1 MGRVI
6 GTQDATPL
14 EFWVLLNEKEAVQV
28 DEAVVVETDSPQ
40 GPLKL
45 FGMVDM
51 IRSRHQGSTFDSD
64 VIEAEQGLPVE
75 LSVAAHVKVTRLDPE
90 YYYPPLPGNTVR
102 VVSGEEYAKALFM
115 DKMERRFPIGLSLSG
130 HEVVYGNLDFLN
142 GRKGA
147 HMNISGVSGI
157 ATKTTYA
164 TFLLHSLLHCG
175 QVSDAALDRPDGGPA
190 GQDDAALNNT
200 HAIIFN
206 VKGEDLLFLDK
217 PSNAIGV
224 EDEAEYKRMGLPA
237 EPFDS
242 VQFYVPPTEQARGPI
257 RPRVGSRRAD
267 EVTPYFWTVRSFCRE
282 RLLRYLFTDSGD
294 EASLLSTLIYQVER
308 RLSEAAEEADKH
320 APGSGVVLPI
330 SKAEKKG
337 SRQDGEEDAGAAA
350 EEHEIRDFPT
360 LLRAMEAI
368 AATTTH
374 SQGTIGAFMRRLYGA
389 EDKVAC
395 IIRDPVDS
403 DPNSHTIDWRKRQV
417 TVVSL
422 TGLYEIGKSFVV
434 GSVLQQIQHE
444 KEATASA
451 EPLCFIVVD
460 ELNRYAPRD
469 GWSPIRDRLLEI
481 AERGRSSGTILIGA
495 QQTASEVERR
505 IVANPAFRIVG
516 RLDAAEA
523 ERAEYGFL
531 PPTLRQR
538 AAILTSGRMIVSQ
551 PDIPTPVPVRFPR
564 PAWATRTEEQKLPK
578 PNLKLARVRESEY

>member
-14 EFWVLLNEKEAVQV
+14 EFWVWLEEGEAIQV
-28 DEAVVVETDSPQ
+28 DDAVVVETNSPN

-45 FGMVDM
+45 FGMVD
-51 IRSRHQGSTFDSD
+51 IVRARHQGSTFDSD
-64 VIEAEQGLPVE
+64 VVEAERGLPVE
-75 LSVAAHVKVTRLDPE
+75 LSIAAHVKVTRLMPE
-90 YYYPPLPGNTVR
+90 YYYPPMPGDTVR
-102 VVSGEEYAKALFM
+102 VGTGEEFAQALFM
-115 DKMERRFPIGLSLSG
+115 DKMERKFPLGLSLSG
-130 HEVVYGNLDFLN
+130 KEIVYGNLDFLN

-157 ATKTTYA
+157 ATKTTYS

-175 QVSDAALDRPDGGPA
+175 HLTDAK
-190 GQDDAALNNT
+190 NT

-217 PSNAIGV
+217 SSNALDL
-224 EDEAEYKRMGLPA
+224 EDEALYEQLGLPA

-242 VQFYVPPTEQARGPI
+242 VQFYVPPTESARGPI
-257 RPRVGSRRAD
+257 MPKVGARKAD
-267 EVTPYFWTVRSFCRE
+267 EVTPYFWTVRDFCRQ
-282 RLLRYLFTDSGD
+282 RLLRYLFSEGGED
-294 EASLLSTLIYQVER
+294 ASLLSTLTYQVER
-308 RLSEAAEEADKH
+308 KLLEAAEDADKEG
-320 APGSGVVLPI
+320 PGPGVLLQLG
-330 SKAEKKG
+330 KE
-337 SRQDGEEDAGAAA
+337 EEDEETAAPPT
-350 EEHEIRDFPT
+350 EIRDFPT

-368 AATTTH
+368 ASSTNH
-374 SQGTIGAFMRRLYGA
+374 SAGTVGAFMRRLYGA
-389 EDKVAC
+389 EDKVSY
-395 IIRDPVDS
+395 IVRDPLDS
-403 DPNSHTIDWRKRQV
+403 DAAQHMINWRTKQV
-417 TVVSL
+417 TVISL
-422 TGLYEIGKSFVV
+422 SGLYEVGKSFVV
-434 GSVLQQIQHE
+434 GSVLQQIQAE
-444 KEATASA
+444 KEATGSA

-469 GWSPIRDRLLEI
+469 GWSPIRERLLEI

-538 AAILTSGRMIVSQ
+538 AAILTPGRMIVSQ
-551 PDIPTPVPVRFPR
+551 PDIPTPVPLLFPR
-564 PAWATRTEEQKLPK
+564 PAWATRADEQKLPP
-578 PNLKLARVRESEY
+578 PNLKLSRVRESEY

>member
-14 EFWVLLNEKEAVQV
+14 EFWVWLEEGEAIQV
-28 DEAVVVETDSPQ
+28 DDAIVVETDSPN

-45 FGMVDM
+45 FGMVD
-51 IRSRHQGSTFDSD
+51 IVRARHQGSTFDSD
-64 VIEAEQGLPVE
+64 VVEAERGLPVE
-75 LSVAAHVKVTRLDPE
+75 LSIAAHVKVTRLMPE
-90 YYYPPLPGNTVR
+90 YYYPPMPGDPVRTVTD
-102 VVSGEEYAKALFM
+102 EEFAQALFM
-115 DKMERRFPIGLSLSG
+115 DTMERKFPIGLSLSG
-130 HEVVYGNLDFLN
+130 KEVVYGNLDFLN

-157 ATKTTYA
+157 ATKTTYS

-175 QVSDAALDRPDGGPA
+175 QLTDAK
-190 GQDDAALNNT
+190 NT

-217 PSNAIGV
+217 ASNALGL
-224 EDEAEYKRMGLPA
+224 EDEALYAQMDLPA

-242 VQFYVPPTEQARGPI
+242 VQFYVPPTENARGPI
-257 RPRVGSRRAD
+257 MPKVGARKAD
-267 EVTPYFWTVRSFCRE
+267 EVTPYFWTVRDFCRQ
-282 RLLRYLFTDSGD
+282 RLLRYLFSEGGE

-308 RLSEAAEEADKH
+308 KLLEAAEAADKEG
-320 APGSGVVLPI
+320 PGPGVFLQLDTEG
-330 SKAEKKG
+330 A
-337 SRQDGEEDAGAAA
+337 DAQQETAVPAT
-350 EEHEIRDFPT
+350 EIRDFSA
-360 LLRAMEAI
+360 LLRALEAL
-368 AATTTH
+368 AGSTNH
-374 SQGTIGAFMRRLYGA
+374 SAGTVGAFMRRLYGA
-389 EDKVAC
+389 EDKVSY
-395 IIRDPVDS
+395 IVRDPVDS
-403 DPNSHTIDWRKRQV
+403 DAAHHAINWRNKQV

-422 TGLYEIGKSFVV
+422 SGLYEVGKSFVV
-434 GSVLQQIQHE
+434 GSVLQQIQAE
-444 KEATASA
+444 KEATGSA

-469 GWSPIRDRLLEI
+469 GWSPIRERLLEI

-531 PPTLRQR
+531 PSTLRQR
-538 AAILTSGRMIVSQ
+538 AAILTPGRMIVSQ
-551 PDIPTPVPVRFPR
+551 PDIPTPVPLLFPR
-564 PAWATRTEEQKLPK
+564 PAWATRADEQKLP
-578 PNLKLARVRESEY
+578 PARLKLRRVRESEY

>member
-1 MGRVI
+1 MGKVI

-14 EFWVLLNEKEAVQV
+14 EFWMLLEDGEQVQM
-28 DEAVVVETDSPQ
+28 DEAVVVDTTTPDGEKLQ
-40 GPLKL
+40 L
-45 FGMVDM
+45 FGIIDI
-51 IRSRHQGSTFDSD
+51 IRAKHQGSNYDSD
-64 VIEAEQGLPVE
+64 VIEAERGLLPVE
-75 LSVAAHVKVTRLDPE
+75 LSIAAHVRITRILPE
-90 YYYPPLPGNTVR
+90 FYYPPLPGRSVR
-102 VVSGEEYAKALFM
+102 VVSGDEYAQALFM
-115 DKMERRFPIGLSLSG
+115 DKMERKFPIGLSLSG
-130 HEVVYGNLDFLN
+130 KEVVYGNLDFLD

-157 ATKTTYA
+157 ATKTTYS

-175 QVSDAALDRPDGGPA
+175 HLTDAK
-190 GQDDAALNNT
+190 NT

-217 PSNAIGV
+217 ASNAIEL
-224 EDEAEYKRMGLPA
+224 EDEALYGQMGLPA

-242 VQFYVPPTEQARGPI
+242 VQFYVSPTENARGPI
-257 RPRVGSRRAD
+257 MPKVGSRKAD
-267 EVTPYFWTVRSFCRE
+267 EVTAYFWTVRDFCRQ
-282 RLLRYLFTDSGD
+282 RLLRYLFTEGGE

-308 RLSEAAEEADKH
+308 KLLEAAEDADKDGQG
-320 APGSGVVLPI
+320 PGVFVSLV
-330 SKAEKKG
+330 KE
-337 SRQDGEEDAGAAA
+337 DGDEEEAAVPPT
-350 EEHEIRDFPT
+350 EIRNFPA
-360 LLRAMEAI
+360 LLLAMEVI
-368 AATTTH
+368 ASLTNH
-374 SQGTIGAFMRRLYGA
+374 SAGTVGAFMRRLYGA
-389 EDKVAC
+389 EEKIAHV
-395 IIRDPVDS
+395 IRDPEDA
-403 DPNSHTIDWRKRQV
+403 DAAQHTINWRNKQV

-422 TGLYEIGKSFVV
+422 SGLYEVAKSFVV
-434 GSVLQQIQHE
+434 GSVLQQIQQE
-444 KEATASA
+444 KEATGSA

-469 GWSPIRDRLLEI
+469 GWSPIGERLLEI

-551 PDIPTPVPVRFPR
+551 PDIPTPIPILFPM
-564 PAWATRTEEQKLPK
+564 PAWATRADEQKLP
-578 PNLKLARVRESEY
+578 PANLKLRRVRESEY

>member
-14 EFWVLLNEKEAVQV
+14 EFWVWLEPDESLQV
-28 DEAVVVETDSPQ
+28 DDAVVVETTSPN

-45 FGMVDM
+45 FGMVD
-51 IRSRHQGSTFDSD
+51 IVRSRHQGSTFDSD
-64 VIEAEQGLPVE
+64 VVEAERGLPVE
-75 LSVAAHVKVTRLDPE
+75 LSIAAHVKVTRLLPE
-90 YYYPPLPGNTVR
+90 YYYPPMPGDVVR
-102 VVSGEEYAKALFM
+102 VASEEEFSQALFM
-115 DKMERRFPIGLSLSG
+115 DKMQRKFPIGLSLSG
-130 HEVVYGNLDFLN
+130 KEVVYGNLDFLN

-157 ATKTTYA
+157 ATKTTYT

-175 QVSDAALDRPDGGPA
+175 QLSDAK
-190 GQDDAALNNT
+190 NT

-217 PSNAIGV
+217 PSNAISL
-224 EDEAEYKRMGLPA
+224 EDEALYAQMNLPA
-237 EPFDS
+237 APFDS
-242 VQFYVPPTEQARGPI
+242 VQFYVPPNETTDGPVM
-257 RPRVGSRRAD
+257 PKVNSRKAN
-267 EVTPYFWTVRSFCRE
+267 EVTPYFWTVRQFCRE
-282 RLLRYLFTDSGD
+282 RLLRYLFSEGGED
-294 EASLLSTLIYQVER
+294 ASLLSTLIYQVER
-308 RLSEAAEEADKH
+308 KLLEAADEADRTG
-320 APGSGVVLPI
+320 PGPSVFLPVG
-330 SKAEKKG
+330 ARG
-337 SRQDGEEDAGAAA
+337 DADDPV
-350 EEHEIRDFPT
+350 ESSEIRDFAS
-360 LLRAMEAI
+360 LLRAMESI
-368 AATTTH
+368 ANSTSH
-374 SQGTIGAFMRRLYGA
+374 SPGTIGAFMRRLYGA
-389 EDKVAC
+389 EDKTSYLV
-395 IIRDPVDS
+395 RDPVDS
-403 DPNSHTIDWRKRQV
+403 QPSDHSINWRSKQV

-422 TGLYEIGKSFVV
+422 NGLYEVGKSFVV
-434 GSVLQQIQHE
+434 GSVLQQIQSE
-444 KEATASA
+444 KEATGAA

-469 GWSPIRDRLLEI
+469 GWSPIRERLLEI

-551 PDIPTPVPVRFPR
+551 PDIPTPVPILFPM
-564 PAWATRTEEQKLPK
+564 PAWATRPDEQKLTTPQ
-578 PNLKLARVRESEY
+578 LKLSRVRESEY

>member
-14 EFWVLLNEKEAVQV
+14 EFWVWLEEGEAIQV
-28 DEAVVVETDSPQ
+28 DDAIVVETDSPN

-45 FGMVDM
+45 FGMVD
-51 IRSRHQGSTFDSD
+51 IVRARHQGSTFDSD
-64 VIEAEQGLPVE
+64 VVEAERGLPVE
-75 LSVAAHVKVTRLDPE
+75 LSIAAHVKVTRLIPE
-90 YYYPPLPGNTVR
+90 YYYPPMPGDPVRTVED
-102 VVSGEEYAKALFM
+102 EEFAQALFM
-115 DKMERRFPIGLSLSG
+115 DKMERKFPIGLSLSG
-130 HEVVYGNLDFLN
+130 KEVVYGNLDFLN

-157 ATKTTYA
+157 ATKTTYS

-175 QVSDAALDRPDGGPA
+175 HLTDAK
-190 GQDDAALNNT
+190 NT

-217 PSNAIGV
+217 ASNVMDV
-224 EDEAEYKRMGLPA
+224 ENEALYAQLGLPA

-242 VQFYVPPTEQARGPI
+242 VQFYVPPVENARGPI
-257 RPRVGSRRAD
+257 MPKVSSRKAD
-267 EVTPYFWTVRSFCRE
+267 EVTPYFWTVRDFCRQ
-282 RLLRYLFTDSGD
+282 RLLRYLFSEGGED
-294 EASLLSTLIYQVER
+294 ASLLSALTYQVER
-308 RLSEAAEEADKH
+308 KLLEAAED
-320 APGSGVVLPI
+320 
-330 SKAEKKG
+330 AEK
-337 SRQDGEEDAGAAA
+337 DGPGPGVLLPLGEDLA
-350 EEHEIRDFPT
+350 EDDSPPPPTEVRDFPT

-368 AATTTH
+368 ASATNH
-374 SQGTIGAFMRRLYGA
+374 SPGTVGAFMRRLYSA
-389 EDKVAC
+389 EDKVAYL
-395 IIRDPVDS
+395 IRDPADS
-403 DPNSHTIDWRKRQV
+403 DATQHAINWRNKQV

-422 TGLYEIGKSFVV
+422 SGLYEVGKSFVV
-434 GSVLQQIQHE
+434 GSVLQQIQEE
-444 KEATASA
+444 KEATGSA

-469 GWSPIRDRLLEI
+469 GWSPIRERLLEI

-531 PPTLRQR
+531 PPTLRKR

-551 PDIPTPVPVRFPR
+551 PDIPTPVPIMFPM
-564 PAWATRTEEQKLPK
+564 PAWATRADEQKLP
-578 PNLKLARVRESEY
+578 PPTLKLSRVRESEY